1 MLKGAPGIEI
11 YMWKSEPGSETDTAL
26 VSNEDSLSA
35 YYHGN
40 CCSQN
45 TSNEINRFNNTNR
58 NELKH
63 KYSIVYDTYVEQ
75 NPSNV
80 T

>member
-1 MLKGAPGIEI
+1 MI
-11 YMWKSEPGSETDTAL
+11 TAL
-26 VSNEDSLSA
+26 MSNEDSLSA
-35 YYHGN
+35 CYFGN

-45 TSNEINRFNNTNR
+45 TSNEMNGFDNSKR
-58 NELKH
+58 NDLKH
-63 KYSIVYDTYVEQ
+63 KYPIVYDTYVEQ